1 MFVTLCCIFYHFCIF
16 LFYVTFCSFSVA
28 FNFFYVL
35 AFNEM
40 NGQTLTG
47 AIRPLNI
54 KYAEDQYKKKEL
66 GRLQNQLERISL
78 PTQPVP
84 VPTPRIVRTSGQIA
98 QQQQQVLQQHQIIQQ
113 HQQQQLQLQQ
123 QQQQQIMS
131 IPIPVSTPAPLQQ
144 PQLFGANI

>member
-1 MFVTLCCIFYHFCIF
+1 
-16 LFYVTFCSFSVA
+16 
-28 FNFFYVL
+28 
-35 AFNEM
+35 M

-78 PTQPVP
+78 PAQPLP
-84 VPTPRIVRTSGQIA
+84 VSTPRITHTSVQIA
-98 QQQQQVLQQHQIIQQ
+98 QQQQVLQQHQIIQQ
-113 HQQQQLQLQQ
+113 QQQLQFQQQQQQQQQQLQLQQQQ

-131 IPIPVSTPAPLQQ
+131 IPIPVSTPAPSHQ
-144 PQLFGANI
+144 PQLFGTNI